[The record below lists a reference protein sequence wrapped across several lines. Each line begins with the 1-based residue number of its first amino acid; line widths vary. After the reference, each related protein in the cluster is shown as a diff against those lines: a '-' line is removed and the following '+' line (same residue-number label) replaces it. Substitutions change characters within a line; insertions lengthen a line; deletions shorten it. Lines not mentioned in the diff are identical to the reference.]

1 MSETMAPIK
10 SNAPSTSVEPG
21 AARARGFAIG
31 EFGWIWFALL
41 ALFAVSAVVAPGT
54 VRPSSLLSMLPFAA
68 ILAIV
73 AVGQTVVI
81 QQRGLDMSLGAV
93 LALGGLLVA
102 VLVPAFNS
110 VLLAVIV
117 TIVTAVALGAFNGFL
132 IARLNIM
139 PLVATLA
146 SNAIFL
152 GFVRKVSGD
161 RVNATPPGLSEFTQ
175 LAPFGLPNTIFL
187 SVLFIVAVTLVTR
200 FTKVGRYFVVVGA
213 APATARAAG
222 LNVLAFQIGAYAFAS
237 TCFAIA
243 GMLLA
248 GLIGSASN
256 LAGPDY
262 LLPSIAAVVVG
273 GTSFNGGRG
282 SVIASGAA
290 AVFMTQL
297 EQMASALG
305 ASAAVQLLIQALA
318 IVIAV
323 SLRNLTRTVGF
334 ALKRAGM

>member
-1 MSETMAPIK
+1 MSGTMAPIK
-10 SNAPSTSVEPG
+10 SNAPAAGVEPG
-21 AARARGFAIG
+21 LARSRGFALG

-41 ALFAVSAVVAPGT
+41 ALFAVSAIVAPGT

-73 AVGQTVVI
+73 AVGQAIVI
-81 QQRGLDMSLGAV
+81 QQRGLDLSLGSV

-102 VLVPAFNS
+102 VLAPALDS
-110 VLLAVIV
+110 APLAVIV
-117 TIVTAVALGAFNGFL
+117 TIVIATALGAFNGVL

-139 PLVATLA
+139 PIVATLA

-161 RVNATPPGLSEFTQ
+161 RVNATPPGLSDFTQ
-175 LAPFGLPNTIFL
+175 MAPFGLPNAILL
-187 SVLFIVAVTLVTR
+187 SVLFIAAVTLVMR

-237 TCFAIA
+237 ACFATA

-273 GTSFNGGRG
+273 GASFNGGRG

-305 ASAAVQLLIQALA
+305 ASAAVQLLVQALA

-323 SLRNLTRTVGF
+323 SLRNLAGTVAF
-334 ALKRAGM
+334 VLKRAGI